1 MSLHRLLE
9 RQIKR
14 AARGRA
20 DGQPDIAALL
30 DMVDAAY
37 READQERERVE
48 RSMRLMEEEL
58 SAVNL
63 RIRAE
68 GEAVARTILDNVGE
82 GIVTADAHGVIE
94 SVNRAIEL
102 MFGYAEHEL
111 RGQNLTALMVPHDA
125 APHDGHMRAYRED
138 RHRADHRA
146 PARGGGTAPIR

>member
-20 DGQPDIAALL
+20 EGEPDIAALL

-63 RIRAE
+63 RSVRRGRRSPEPSSTMWARASSPP
-68 GEAVARTILDNVGE
+68 
-82 GIVTADAHGVIE
+82 TAWSDRK
-94 SVNRAIEL
+94 VNRAIEVNVL
-102 MFGYAEHEL
+102 GDAEQEL

-125 APHDGHMRAYRED
+125 DPTMVTCE
-138 RHRADHRA
+138 
-146 PARGGGTAPIR
+146 PIARI